1 VYGVLSVV
9 EQQPYKVISDI
20 NGIQIRDYPASVYAQ
35 VSLND
40 NPDRVGRKAFTPL
53 IRYVSSNSIP
63 MTAPVVQE
71 ADGEGWNFSFVM
83 PAGSKASDL
92 TQPSDSQVT
101 IRVAPAHR
109 AAATTWSGFWK
120 YSEVKKRCD
129 AMLEQLAEIGYE
141 AVDEPRWARYDPP
154 WKPWFMRRQEVIIPV
169 LKL

>member
-1 VYGVLSVV
+1 MDGVLSVV

-92 TQPSDSQVT
+92 TQPSDTV
-101 IRVAPAHR
+101 
-109 AAATTWSGFWK
+109 
-120 YSEVKKRCD
+120 
-129 AMLEQLAEIGYE
+129 E
-141 AVDEPRWARYDPP
+141 AVVYTAPRSYHPDFETLASPDQRVVSFKKYLLLRTAWRC
-154 WKPWFMRRQEVIIPV
+154 PV
-169 LKL
+169 GTVSVYNQLEEHSCHPCHRLPKR